1 MVGLESGRLP
11 ARRALGAIMS
21 PKRILYVEDDAVNR
35 LLMKAFL
42 AGTGV
47 DLVEAVDGIEGLDR
61 LEGGDFDV
69 VFMDVRMP
77 RMDGMTALK
86 EIRARGDEKAW
97 TPVIVVT
104 ADAIAEI
111 REESLQAG
119 ANGVLFKPFSA
130 KQLFSCMAE
139 VLVHCESRRAA

>member
-1 MVGLESGRLP
+1 
-11 ARRALGAIMS
+11 MS

-42 AGTGV
+42 AGTEIE
-47 DLVEAVDGIEGLDR
+47 LVEAVDGQQGLDI
-61 LEGGDFDV
+61 LESAQFDV

-77 RMDGMTALK
+77 RMDGMTALRQL
-86 EIRARGDEKAW
+86 RARQDE

-104 ADAIAEI
+104 ADAL
-111 REESLQAG
+111 EEVRDEGLALG

-130 KQLFSCMAE
+130 KQLFSSLAN
-139 VLVHCESRRAA
+139 VLVHTTSRRAA